1 MCVSH
6 CMYKCVARSH
16 CTLPHLL
23 TPGPRPAQVMH
34 QASVAFIA
42 VSATNLILTFSEVW
56 TLRA

>member
-1 MCVSH
+1 
-6 CMYKCVARSH
+6 MYKCVARSH